1 MEAFLRYLLFRYG
14 EEALGWTI
22 RQVVDRLMLDGVQES
37 GSCPGDV
44 CVTVQQLQRKGLN
57 LDPDC
62 GVYFWELPTREQ

>member
-22 RQVVDRLMLDGVQES
+22 RQVVDRLTADGVQTAPE
-37 GSCPGDV
+37 CATDL
-44 CVTVQQLQRKGLN
+44 CVRVRQAQRVGYD